1 MEGFAFKERTMAS
14 FSRRRFLTTAAVAAA
29 ASVIPAH
36 RLYAGESAPL
46 IGLQLYTAREALAKD
61 FPGTLKRIATIGY
74 REVEA
79 AGFFNHSAA
88 DVKRMMTDA
97 GLRCVSAH
105 YGLADLLKTAD
116 ATIEYANRLG
126 LEYVVCSSPWAKNPA
141 HLENYPGGAWQGIL
155 HAMTL
160 DDWRWSADQFNQ
172 IGRKMQK
179 AGLKFGYH
187 NHTMEFRDINGA
199 TGYQI
204 LLKDTDPHLVTL
216 ELDCGW
222 AFAAGQN
229 PAELMRRHRS
239 RISMLHLKDMKPA
252 PAGTAPDKRS
262 PTEIGHGVVD
272 FHQIFEAAKA
282 TGIRHSFVEQDDL
295 DMPLFEALRT
305 DFNNATVLA
314 RGGTLREKHG

>member
-14 FSRRRFLTTAAVAAA
+14 FSRRRFLTTAAAAT
-29 ASVIPAH
+29 ASAISAR

-252 PAGTAPDKRS
+252 PAGTAPDKRT

-272 FHQIFEAAKA
+272 FHQIFETAKA

>member
-14 FSRRRFLTTAAVAAA
+14 FSRRRFLTTAAVAAT
-29 ASVIPAH
+29 ASAISAR

-252 PAGTAPDKRS
+252 PAGTPPDKRT

>member
-1 MEGFAFKERTMAS
+1 MAS

-61 FPGTLKRIATIGY
+61 FSGTLKRIAAIGY

-79 AGFFNHSAA
+79 AGFYNHSAA

-105 YGLADLLKTAD
+105 YGLANLLKATN
-116 ATIEYANRLG
+116 ATIEYAKALG

-141 HLENYPGGAWQGIL
+141 HLENYPGGSWQGIL
-155 HAMTL
+155 HAMTP
-160 DDWRWSADQFNQ
+160 DDWKWSAEQFNQ
-172 IGRKMQK
+172 IGQKMQK

-187 NHTMEFRDINGA
+187 NHTMEFRKINGT
-199 TGYQI
+199 TGYHI
-204 LLKDTDPHLVTL
+204 LLTETDPRLVTM

-229 PAELMRRHRS
+229 PAELMRRHWG

-252 PAGTAPDKRS
+252 PAGTAPDKRT

-272 FHQIFEAAKA
+272 FHQIFQAAKA

-314 RGGTLREKHG
+314 RGGLLHKHSA

>member
-1 MEGFAFKERTMAS
+1 MAS
-14 FSRRRFLTTAAVAAA
+14 FSRRRFLTTAAIAAA
-29 ASVIPAH
+29 ASAIPAR
-36 RLYAGESAPL
+36 RLYAAESAPL

-61 FPGTLKRIATIGY
+61 FPGTLKRIAAVGY

-79 AGFFNHSAA
+79 AGFYNHKAA
-88 DVKRMMTDA
+88 NVKRMMADA

-105 YGLADLLKTAD
+105 YGLADLLKSTQ
-116 ATIEYANRLG
+116 ATIDYAKALG
-126 LEYVVCSSPWAKNPA
+126 LEYVVCSSPWAKNPSR
-141 HLENYPGGAWQGIL
+141 LENYPGGAWEGIL
-155 HAMTL
+155 HAMTP
-160 DDWRWSADQFNQ
+160 DDWKWNAEQFNQ
-172 IGRKMQK
+172 IGQKMHN

-187 NHTMEFRDINGA
+187 NHTMEFRKINGT
-199 TGYQI
+199 TGYQV
-204 LLKDTDPHLVTL
+204 LLKDTDPHLVKF

-229 PAELMRRHRS
+229 PAEMMRRHRG
-239 RISMLHLKDMKPA
+239 RISMLHLKDMKAA
-252 PAGTAPDKRS
+252 PAGTEPDKRI

-305 DFNNATVLA
+305 DFKNAAGLA
-314 RGGTLREKHG
+314 RGGSLHKYST

>member
-1 MEGFAFKERTMAS
+1 M
-14 FSRRRFLTTAAVAAA
+14 TTAAAAT
-29 ASVIPAH
+29 ASAISAR

-305 DFNNATVLA
+305 DLNNATVLA

>member
-14 FSRRRFLTTAAVAAA
+14 FSRRRFLTTAAAAT
-29 ASVIPAH
+29 ASAISAR

-79 AGFFNHSAA
+79 AGFYNHSAA
-88 DVKRMMTDA
+88 DAKRMMTDA